1 MFASVI
7 AADAVFASVILTVMM
22 MKTME
27 KDLWLLQIGFYL
39 NVLETFIVLYSDEPE
54 LNLFSSRLA
63 NLLFKTKTVYIEKQQ
78 IYMF

>member
-7 AADAVFASVILTVMM
+7 AADAVFASVILTLMM

-27 KDLWLLQIGFYL
+27 KDLWLMQIGFYL